1 MTIHRC
7 KLVCLEG
14 AKKKELELS
23 HLATAIKFLGLVC
36 SCSSKLFEDGSNLVS
51 SFIRKGG
58 RERLG
63 GKVHPGAPY
72 GPGEQEK
79 GEAIGIVA

>member
-1 MTIHRC
+1 VLGGS
-7 KLVCLEG
+7 KAL
-14 AKKKELELS
+14 LELS

-51 SFIRKGG
+51 SFIKGG